1 MDRRM
6 TLFPAAAGEP
16 TRRDLLA
23 QVAALQGRLAS
34 LAAIEQA
41 KGALMV
47 TYGITADAAFDLLRF
62 HSQHRNVKIRV
73 IAAQLTTLLSTS
85 PTSTE
90 AITRFDRL
98 LDDVPRNPQI
108 PARPTG
114 PADARPDRGPRSAA
128 SEWPHGR
135 RGELPADALPAVAI
149 PPPGITIAG
158 NAPDLPLMYAN
169 DAFTDLTGYP
179 VGDVLGRNCRFL
191 QGPGT
196 DPRAISTLSRAL
208 HTGRDVSVVLRNYRS
223 DGSPFLNQVS
233 ISPIRNQYNQ
243 ITHYLGTQIDV
254 THRGNPD
261 IQRHPKAGQDRATTP
276 GMTASP
282 APEPQRK
289 PDRAALSRNAPDQT
303 IRNADDVTSPLLA
316 S

>member
-1 MDRRM
+1 MDHHM
-6 TLFPAAAGEP
+6 TLSPADRCEP
-16 TRRDLLA
+16 TLGDLLA
-23 QVAALQGRLAS
+23 QVAALQGKLAS

-62 HSQHRNVKIRV
+62 HSQNRNVKIRV

-98 LDDVPRNPQI
+98 LDGVTRNPQI
-108 PARPTG
+108 PTHPTG
-114 PADARPDRGPRSAA
+114 PADNRPDRGPHPAA
-128 SEWPHGR
+128 SDEPQGR
-135 RGELPADALPAVAI
+135 RGELPAVALPAVAI

-158 NAPDLPLMYAN
+158 NAPDQPLVYAN

-208 HTGRDVSVVLRNYRS
+208 HTGRDVSVVLWNLRS

-233 ISPIRNQYNQ
+233 ISPIRDRSNQ
-243 ITHYLGTQIDV
+243 ITHYMGTQVDV
-254 THRGNPD
+254 TYRGTPD
-261 IQRHPKAGQDRATTP
+261 TQQGQRAGQDPVITP
-276 GMTASP
+276 RHNRRSRSGTA
-282 APEPQRK
+282 A
-289 PDRAALSRNAPDQT
+289 
-303 IRNADDVTSPLLA
+303 
-316 S
+316 